1 MNHRRPR
8 TAARSSAL
16 PSLAALLA
24 SGVVLDGCGA
34 SSSEAAER
42 HERLSTHGENAA
54 SALGGSRLADGL
66 REIAV
71 GLGLITPTR
80 ADIGPAGAAP
90 IVDPQ
95 PPPMQPSGAVAP
107 VQPLPPPQPQMHP
120 QGGPMA
126 VNPDPPP
133 PPPPLPPQ
141 PSLSTHS
148 LPPPPGGMPMV
159 HPHPPPPVESPGP
172 R

>member
-54 SALGGSRLADGL
+54 SALDGSRLADGL

-133 PPPPLPPQ
+133 PPPPPPPQ
-141 PSLSTHS
+141 PPPPTHP

>member
-71 GLGLITPTR
+71 GLGLIAPTR
-80 ADIGPAGAAP
+80 AEIGPAGAVP
-90 IVDPQ
+90 ITDPQ
-95 PPPMQPSGAVAP
+95 PPPMQPSGAIAP
-107 VQPLPPPQPQMHP
+107 VQPVPPPEPQMHP

-126 VNPDPPP
+126 VHPEPPP
-133 PPPPLPPQ
+133 PPPPLPP
-141 PSLSTHS
+141 
-148 LPPPPGGMPMV
+148 PPVAVPGGMPMV
-159 HPHPPPPVESPGP
+159 HPHPPPPVESPD
-172 R
+172 RR

>member
-54 SALGGSRLADGL
+54 SALSGSRLADGL

-107 VQPLPPPQPQMHP
+107 VQPTPPQPP
-120 QGGPMA
+120 QP
-126 VNPDPPP
+126 PQPPP
-133 PPPPLPPQ
+133 P
-141 PSLSTHS
+141 THP

>member
-24 SGVVLDGCGA
+24 SGVVLDGCGG

-54 SALGGSRLADGL
+54 SALDGNRLADGL
-66 REIAV
+66 REIAI
-71 GLGLITPTR
+71 GLGLSIPTR
-80 ADIGPAGAAP
+80 VDIGPSGAPA

-107 VQPLPPPQPQMHP
+107 VQPTPPQPP
-120 QGGPMA
+120 Q
-126 VNPDPPP
+126 PPP
-133 PPPPLPPQ
+133 P
-141 PSLSTHS
+141 THP

-159 HPHPPPPVESPGP
+159 HPHPPPPVESPV
-172 R
+172 RR

>member
-133 PPPPLPPQ
+133 PPPPPPPQ
-141 PSLSTHS
+141 PPPPTHP

-159 HPHPPPPVESPGP
+159 HPHPPPPVESPDP

>member
-34 SSSEAAER
+34 SSTEAAER

-107 VQPLPPPQPQMHP
+107 VQPLPPPQQQMHP
-120 QGGPMA
+120 EGGPMA

-133 PPPPLPPQ
+133 PPPPPP
-141 PSLSTHS
+141 PRPTHP

>member
-95 PPPMQPSGAVAP
+95 PPPMAPSGAVAP
-107 VQPLPPPQPQMHP
+107 VQPLPPPQQQMHP
-120 QGGPMA
+120 EGGPMA

-133 PPPPLPPQ
+133 PPPPPP
-141 PSLSTHS
+141 PRPTHP

>member
-54 SALGGSRLADGL
+54 SALAGSRLADGL

-71 GLGLITPTR
+71 GLGLSIPTR
-80 ADIGPAGAAP
+80 VGIGIGTAGSPA

-107 VQPLPPPQPQMHP
+107 VQPTPPQPP
-120 QGGPMA
+120 Q
-126 VNPDPPP
+126 PPP
-133 PPPPLPPQ
+133 PTHPQ
-141 PSLSTHS
+141 
-148 LPPPPGGMPMV
+148 PPPPGGMPMV

>member
-8 TAARSSAL
+8 TAARSTAL

-24 SGVVLDGCGA
+24 SGVVIDGCDAPA
-34 SSSEAAER
+34 SEVNER
-42 HERLSTHGENAA
+42 HERLTDHGQSAANAFD
-54 SALGGSRLADGL
+54 GSRLADGL
-66 REIAV
+66 KEIAI

-80 ADIGPAGAAP
+80 AEIGPAGAAP

-107 VQPLPPPQPQMHP
+107 VQPAPPLDLTPHP
-120 QGGPMA
+120 AGGPMS
-126 VNPDPPP
+126 VHPVPPP
-133 PPPPLPPQ
+133 PPPPVV
-141 PSLSTHS
+141 HR
-148 LPPPPGGMPMV
+148 PPPHVAVPGGLRMV
-159 HPHPPPPVESPGP
+159 HPQPPPPVEVPG

>member
-54 SALGGSRLADGL
+54 SALSGSRLADGL

-71 GLGLITPTR
+71 GLGLSIPTR
-80 ADIGPAGAAP
+80 VGLGVGTAGSPA

-107 VQPLPPPQPQMHP
+107 VQPTPPQPP
-120 QGGPMA
+120 QP
-126 VNPDPPP
+126 PQPPP
-133 PPPPLPPQ
+133 P
-141 PSLSTHS
+141 THP